1 MEAVAIAPAG
11 LLTAHTIGGYLDGT
25 VEAYRRVARAVQTHG
40 TRLFV
45 QLFHGG
51 RELLA
56 SAPRPVAVSSSALP
70 SHRYH
75 SEPRA
80 LRTAEVEETVRAYG
94 RCAALAAEAGLDGIE
109 VTAAHG
115 YLAEQFFNPAWNL
128 RTDRYGEGSR
138 FITEVLAAVREAAPG
153 LALGVRLSADSAPAQ
168 AVAAAL
174 APLVDYV
181 HVAIGNSATFDGCV
195 NIVPPPTVPQNA
207 IADLTGAVPRRAAPD
222 RDDAGDRPG
231 RCRPHDRRAG
241 RRRLRHE
248 PGADHRSG
256 DAAQGPRR
264 RRGRDPALHRLQ
276 RLHRPLPRRDA
287 DPLCAEPANR
297 RNGRCLARSPPRP
310 RSASSRLVS

>member
-1 MEAVAIAPAG
+1 MTLDRLFQPLTIGPVEIPCRIVSASHQTTLVHDHLPTDDFVAYQSARAEGGVGLIIMEAVAIAPAG

-128 RTDRYGEGSR
+128 RTDRYGEASR

-153 LALGVRLSADSAPAQ
+153 LALGVRLSADSVPAQ
-168 AVAAAL
+168 EQYV
-174 APLVDYV
+174 LVV
-181 HVAIGNSATFDGCV
+181 EARQQRRC
-195 NIVPPPTVPQNA
+195 
-207 IADLTGAVPRRAAPD
+207 IAD
-222 RDDAGDRPG
+222 PG
-231 RCRPHDRRAG
+231 F
-241 RRRLRHE
+241 
-248 PGADHRSG
+248 
-256 DAAQGPRR
+256 
-264 RRGRDPALHRLQ
+264 
-276 RLHRPLPRRDA
+276 
-287 DPLCAEPANR
+287 
-297 RNGRCLARSPPRP
+297 
-310 RSASSRLVS
+310 